1 MRILFLSH
9 YFQPEPNFFMCLPFA
24 RELVKRGHEVE
35 VLTGFPNYPG
45 GKIYDGYKVKFL
57 QREIMDG
64 VQIIR
69 VPLYPSHDRSSI
81 KRILG
86 YSSFA
91 LSSSMIGPFAVKKAD
106 VAFVYQGPAS
116 LGLPACWLKWLRGIP
131 FVWNIQDL
139 WPDTLSSTGMFD
151 NKLGLKMVH
160 GWCDFMYG
168 RAAKIT
174 VITPGM
180 KKRLVD
186 RRVDETKIEVIY
198 NWCDDSQIVSG
209 NPSDQL
215 AQDLGMK
222 DKFNILFAGNIGKAQ
237 AMGAVLDAAKLIK
250 DDCPNV
256 QFVLMG
262 GGIET
267 QPLKQK
273 AEQMGLKN
281 VKFLDRRPITEVGP
295 ILRLADVLLVHLR
308 NDPLFEIT
316 IPSKTE
322 AYMAAGR
329 PILIGVKGDASDLV
343 LKANA
348 GLACQPENAKSIA
361 SSVRQFATM
370 TKSELKLMGSN
381 GKRYYEK
388 NLSFNIGVNKYEKIF
403 KSITETN

>member
-1 MRILFLSH
+1 MKILFISH

-24 RELVKRGHEVE
+24 KELVKRGHEVQ

-57 QREIMDG
+57 QREIMEG
-64 VQIIR
+64 VPIIR
-69 VPLYPSHDRSSI
+69 MPLYPSHDRSSF

-91 LSSSMIGPFAVKKAD
+91 LSSSVIGPFVIKKAD
-106 VAFVYQGPAS
+106 VAYVAQGPATV
-116 LGLPACWLKWLRGIP
+116 GLPACMLKLLRRIP
-131 FVWNIQDL
+131 FVYNIQDL
-139 WPDTLSSTGMFD
+139 WPDTLTSTGMFESGMGM
-151 NKLGLKMVH
+151 KIVH
-160 GWCDFMYG
+160 GWCKSVYAS
-168 RAAKIT
+168 AAKIT

-180 KKRLVD
+180 KKRLIERGVAED
-186 RRVDETKIEVIY
+186 KIEVIY

-209 NPSDQL
+209 EPSENL
-215 AQDLGMK
+215 AQELGMK

-237 AMGAVLDAAKLIK
+237 AMDAVLESAKLIK

-262 GGIET
+262 GGVEAE
-267 QPLKQK
+267 PLKQK
-273 AEQMGLKN
+273 AEQMGLDN
-281 VKFLDRRPITEVGP
+281 VKFLARRPITEVGP

-329 PILIGVKGDASDLV
+329 PVLIGVKGDASDLV

-348 GLACQPENAKSIA
+348 GLACQPENAESIA
-361 SSVRQFATM
+361 NTVRQFSAM
-370 TKSELKLMGSN
+370 PKSELDKMGDN
-381 GKRYYEK
+381 GKNYYEQ
-388 NLSFNIGVNKYEKIF
+388 NLCFGIGVDQYEKIF
-403 KSITETN
+403 KSIANSN